1 MSGGF
6 FCQACR
12 TPFVDDFPLDE
23 HDLCTVCREGAVNFD
38 ATYSFGSYEGPLQK
52 LILLFKY
59 AKVESLAGPLGRLLV
74 QALPSN
80 SEYPRDSYDLLIAMP
95 MHWRKQWERGFN
107 QAALLAGYVAPHC
120 GLKVAS
126 NLRRKRYTK
135 SQASLSESDR
145 LLNLK
150 DSFYVRKPEQ
160 VAGKRVL
167 LVDDVFTTGATLR
180 AATAVLKS
188 AGAAQVTALTLAR
201 VGRGASP
208 GIFTNSD
215 SSSASSGPQSFG
227 PRSLPRGRRKSRSAG
242 SGAT

>member
-1 MSGGF
+1 
-6 FCQACR
+6 
-12 TPFVDDFPLDE
+12 VDDFPLDE

-38 ATYSFGSYEGPLQK
+38 STYSFGSYEGPLQK

-59 AKVESLAGPLGRLLV
+59 AKVESLARPLGRLLV
-74 QALPSN
+74 EALPSGE
-80 SEYPRDSYDLLIAMP
+80 SPRESYDLLIAMP

-107 QAALLAGYVAPHC
+107 QAALLAEHVAPHC

-135 SQASLSESDR
+135 SQASLSEADR
-145 LLNLK
+145 RFNLK

-208 GIFTNSD
+208 GIYTNSD
-215 SSSASSGPQSFG
+215 SSAASSGPQSFG
-227 PRSLPRGRRKSRSAG
+227 PRSIPRGRRKSRSAG